1 MPCRQRCPKIVLPV
15 RLNRRAHT
23 IAALALALCLPLG
36 TNAWAASKAEKSKA
50 ALSDLQQ
57 RIEALKKELDSSQT
71 AHSEAADGLKQS
83 EKAISEANRKLYELN
98 RQYQQS
104 QQSLQTLQQQQSAV
118 AASLEQQR
126 QLLSAQLYQQYLH
139 GRQSYLQMA
148 LQQQDPNT
156 LARQLHYFSYV
167 SRARAELVDA
177 MQANL
182 GNLAQLNEEAAA
194 TLEHVETLKTA
205 QEQERKELQAQKTER
220 NKQLKKLSA
229 KIKSQRGEISKL
241 KRDEK
246 RLTDLVERLSRIVPK
261 KPPRKERDK
270 PGGDKPVARNNTLPS
285 AAFDG
290 GNFAALKGKLRL
302 PVIGDVTN
310 RFGSA
315 REDTGVSWKGLFIKS
330 PVGNEVKSV
339 ASGVVVFADWL
350 RGFGN
355 LLIIDHGNDYMSLY
369 GYNQS
374 LLKQVGDEVKAGD
387 TVAAVGNS
395 GGSETSGLYFEL
407 RHRSKPFDPLSWSTV
422 R

>member
-1 MPCRQRCPKIVLPV
+1 M
-15 RLNRRAHT
+15 AFG
-23 IAALALALCLPLG
+23 LALCLTLG
-36 TNAWAASKAEKSKA
+36 MEAGAASKAEKSKA

-57 RIEALKKELDSSQT
+57 RIEALKKELDSSQA
-71 AHSEAADGLKQS
+71 AHSEAADELKQS

-98 RQYQQS
+98 RQYQQN
-104 QQSLQTLQQQQSAV
+104 QKSLQTLQQQQSAV
-118 AASLEQQR
+118 EASLQQQR
-126 QLLSAQLYQQYLH
+126 QLLSAQLYQQYRH

-148 LQQQDPNT
+148 LQQEDPNT

-182 GNLAQLNEEAAA
+182 GNLAELNAEAATA
-194 TLEHVETLKTA
+194 LERIDTLKTA
-205 QEQERKELQAQKTER
+205 QEEERKELQAQKTER

-261 KPPRKERDK
+261 TPPKERGK

-315 REDTGVSWKGLFIKS
+315 REDTGVSWKGLFIKA
-330 PVGNEVKSV
+330 PAGNEVKSV

-355 LLIIDHGNDYMSLY
+355 LLIIDHGDDYMSLY

-395 GGSETSGLYFEL
+395 GGSENAGLYFEL